1 MTAPKPVMDPV
12 LSYISFSLMSS
23 SAEYVKKV
31 IFDYFTCDEIV
42 TARDVLWGC
51 GDPSVMPKLIKQQ
64 NVRNDKGLALTITD
78 IVDAIVTLDEAE
90 KKPFFA
96 VSYDLLHRIPLA
108 TCETSSIALIE
119 RMSRLE
125 ARVSM
130 TETMLSIVKENSLPP
145 PPPPNRSC
153 APPGLPHLRSQPAA
167 KGSQSMSAAPTA
179 SDDDAAFVTVHR
191 KRRSRNSKLITGT
204 RTGGSFTGAPEPSR
218 DLFLYRVATDTDE
231 NDIKKFLRD
240 NNTDFREVEKVSH
253 KDSKFASFRVV
264 VKASSL
270 PPLLSED
277 FWPLGVRVRRFF
289 RKTAEDTR
297 LKEVYSSEESS
308 EEPNKY
314 S

>member
-1 MTAPKPVMDPV
+1 
-12 LSYISFSLMSS
+12 MSS

-31 IFDYFTCDEIV
+31 IFDFFTCDEIV

-51 GDPSVMPKLIKQQ
+51 GDPSVMPKLIKRQ

-108 TCETSSIALIE
+108 KPCETSSIALIE

-130 TETMLSIVKENSLPP
+130 TETMLSGINVANHHEQPTFASIVKENSLPP

-179 SDDDAAFVTVHR
+179 SADDAAFVTVHR
-191 KRRSRNSKLITGT
+191 NNKFAVSRRSRNSKLITGT
-204 RTGGSFTGAPEPSR
+204 KTGGSFTGAPEPSR
-218 DLFLYRVATDTDE
+218 DLFLHRVATDTDE
-231 NDIKKFLRD
+231 NDIKKSLI
-240 NNTDFREVEKVSH
+240 KIL
-253 KDSKFASFRVV
+253 
-264 VKASSL
+264 SL
-270 PPLLSED
+270 PA
-277 FWPLGVRVRRFF
+277 F
-289 RKTAEDTR
+289 A
-297 LKEVYSSEESS
+297 
-308 EEPNKY
+308 
-314 S
+314 